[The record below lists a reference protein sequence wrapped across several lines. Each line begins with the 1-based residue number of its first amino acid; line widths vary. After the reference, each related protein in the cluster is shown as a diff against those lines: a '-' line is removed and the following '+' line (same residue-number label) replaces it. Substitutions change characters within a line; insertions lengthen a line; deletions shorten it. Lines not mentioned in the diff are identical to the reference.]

1 MTFSSNQK
9 LIFEKVSFLKSKEI
23 MIYISGIERNFRQIE
38 DLLFEKY
45 ILVSGIGIFNF
56 TKDNSSDTWNK
67 NEIFQFNENFFGFL
81 KQKNMG
87 KFPKNRG

>member
-1 MTFSSNQK
+1 MKFSSNQK

-56 TKDNSSDTWNK
+56 TKDNSSDT
-67 NEIFQFNENFFGFL
+67 
-81 KQKNMG
+81 
-87 KFPKNRG
+87 